1 VYVLAVSAQG
11 FLNQHQVHLMFHQV
25 RDHIMHNLGLPLRSS
40 CLHPL
45 RIGLYQLETT
55 YQKDILLV
63 GGEIEV
69 DGFHVDFVNHDQALN
84 KCHNKCH
91 HRGDNM
97 ALVQLTPYPDFNMTH
112 R

>member
-1 VYVLAVSAQG
+1 
-11 FLNQHQVHLMFHQV
+11 MFHQV

-84 KCHNKCH
+84 KCNDLILTHLTSYLDQDMTCH
-91 HRGDNM
+91 HKGDNM
-97 ALVQLTPYPDFNMTH
+97 TLVQLTPYPDFNMTH